1 MCKQNY
7 FNLAIRVSEL
17 IDLVLHP
24 LLVTLPQSNYGEVP
38 ALTSNI
44 YYLATLAFVDDRV
57 TI

>member
-7 FNLAIRVSEL
+7 FNLAVRVSEL
-17 IDLVLHP
+17 IDLVLPH
-24 LLVTLPQSNYGEVP
+24 LVTLPPSNYLWRVR